1 MDFSLNDEQQM
12 LAEMVGRFIEREYD
26 FEKRRKLADSAQGW
40 SQDNWNALAETGLL
54 ALNVPEDFGGLNAS
68 PAENLL
74 VMEGFGRGLLLEP
87 YLPTAVVGA
96 SLIGKLGSAAQQA
109 ELLPELAVGNLRVAL
124 AALEPQA
131 RFDLN
136 DVATSAKAQ
145 GDGYVLNGQKA
156 VVLHADSAQKLIV
169 SARTSGSQFDKAG
182 ISLFLV
188 NTQVVGV
195 SLRTF
200 AALDGQRVS
209 EVQLDNA
216 PATLLG
222 QLDGGYADL
231 EWAVDRA
238 IFALCAEA
246 VGVMDKLT
254 ALTIEYLQTRKQ
266 FGVAIGS
273 FQALQHKA
281 ADMLGAVEQARSI
294 TYFAAAN
301 LDSEDPVQ
309 RRKAVSSAKALIGRS
324 GRLVSQTAIQ
334 LHGGMGMT
342 DELSCGWYAKRL
354 LCIDMSWGDADHHVE
369 LYSDVM

>member
-1 MDFSLNDEQQM
+1 MDFSLNEEQQM
-12 LAEMVGRFIEREYD
+12 LAEMVSRFIEREYD
-26 FEKRRKLADSAQGW
+26 FEKRRKLAETAQGW

-54 ALNVPEDFGGLNAS
+54 ALNVPEDFGGLNAT
-68 PAENLL
+68 PTETLL

-87 YLPTAVVGA
+87 YVSTAVVGA
-96 SLIGKLGSAAQQA
+96 ALLGKIGSAELQA
-109 ELLPELAVGNLRVAL
+109 ELLPELAAGNLRVAL

-136 DVATSAKAQ
+136 DVTTSAKVQ
-145 GDGYVLNGQKA
+145 GNDFVLSGRKA
-156 VVLHADSAQKLIV
+156 VVSAADSAQKLIV
-169 SARTSGSQFDKAG
+169 SARTSGGQHDKAG

-188 NTQVVGV
+188 DTAAAGV
-195 SLRTF
+195 TLRTF
-200 AALDGQRVS
+200 PALDGQHVS

-222 QLDGGYADL
+222 NVDQGFADL

-238 IFALCAEA
+238 AFALCAEA
-246 VGVMDKLT
+246 VGAMAKLT
-254 ALTIEYLQTRKQ
+254 ELTIEYLQTRKQ

-273 FQALQHKA
+273 FQALQHKV

-294 TYFAAAN
+294 TYYAAAN
-301 LDSEDPVQ
+301 LDNDSQVE
-309 RRKAVSSAKALIGRS
+309 RRKAVSSAKSLIGRT
-324 GRLVSQTAIQ
+324 GRFVGQAAIQ

-369 LYSDVM
+369 LYSEVM

>member
-12 LAEMVGRFIEREYD
+12 LAEMVGRFIERDYD
-26 FEKRRKLADSAQGW
+26 FEKRRKLAETAQGW

-54 ALNVPEDFGGLNAS
+54 ALNVPEDFGGLNGS
-68 PAENLL
+68 PTETLL

-87 YLPTAVVGA
+87 YLPSAVIGA
-96 SLIGKLGSAAQQA
+96 SLIGRIGSDAQKEA
-109 ELLPELAVGNLRVAL
+109 LLPELAAGTLRTAL
-124 AALEPQA
+124 AALEPEA

-136 DVATSAKAQ
+136 DVATVAKAAA
-145 GDGYVLNGQKA
+145 DGYALSGRKA

-169 SARTSGSQFDKAG
+169 SARTSGAQRDQAG

-188 NTQVVGV
+188 DTGAAGV

-200 AALDGQRVS
+200 PSLDGQRVS
-209 EVQLDNA
+209 EVVLDNA
-216 PATLLG
+216 AAELLG
-222 QLDGGYADL
+222 SLDAGYADL

-254 ALTIEYLQTRKQ
+254 ALTIDYLQTRKQ

-281 ADMLGAVEQARSI
+281 ADMLGAVETARSI
-294 TYFAAAN
+294 VYYAAAN
-301 LDSEDPVQ
+301 LDSADPVE
-309 RRKAVSSAKALIGRS
+309 RRKAVSAAKALIGRS

-369 LYSDVM
+369 LYSAVM

>member
-12 LAEMVGRFIEREYD
+12 LAEMVSRFIERDYD
-26 FEKRRKLADSAQGW
+26 FEKRRKLAETAQGW

-54 ALNVPEDFGGLNAS
+54 ALNVPEDFGGLNGS
-68 PAENLL
+68 PAETLL

-87 YLPTAVVGA
+87 YLPSAVIGA
-96 SLIGKLGSAAQQA
+96 SLIGKIGSPAQQ
-109 ELLPELAVGNLRVAL
+109 EVLLPELAAGSLRTAL
-124 AALEPQA
+124 AALEPEA

-136 DVATSAKAQ
+136 DVATVAKAN
-145 GDGYVLNGQKA
+145 GAGYALSGRKA

-169 SARTSGSQFDKAG
+169 SARTSGAQRDQAG

-188 NTQVVGV
+188 DTAAAGV

-200 AALDGQRVS
+200 PALDGQRVS
-209 EVQLDNA
+209 EVVLDNA
-216 PATLLG
+216 PAELLG
-222 QLDGGYADL
+222 CLDAGYADL

-254 ALTIEYLQTRKQ
+254 ALTVEYVQTRKQ

-281 ADMLGAVEQARSI
+281 ADMLGAVEVARSI
-294 TYFAAAN
+294 VYYAAAN
-301 LDSEDPVQ
+301 LDSEDPVE
-309 RRKAVSSAKALIGRS
+309 RRKAVSSAKALIGRT

-354 LCIDMSWGDADHHVE
+354 VCIDMSWGDADHHVE
-369 LYSDVM
+369 LYSAVM